1 MCYATKGEGNSGVG
15 LLPLEDLDASRLSK
29 LFSMSDS
36 REASSAL
43 AFELSQHRTE
53 ATMLCKR
60 CVAKLS
66 TAKESCRKEISVWRA
81 KQTAV
86 LFACSTAELH
96 RFG

>member
-60 CVAKLS
+60 CVAKLVS
-66 TAKESCRKEISVWRA
+66 EGNLRV
-81 KQTAV
+81 
-86 LFACSTAELH
+86 ACKTDS
-96 RFG
+96 RFVRMLYR